1 MIKIH
6 KLILLLILL
15 NIIALPRF
23 NWRDL
28 PQPLNQFVGEKPF
41 DVIQYEKYV
50 EFFRGTKNVANELE
64 GPFSYRPLV
73 PLLASVLP
81 FKPNTSINLIN
92 LFFLTLGLI
101 YHLRLLR
108 LFGFIENQI
117 IIGAL
122 LFILSFPMFYYAT
135 SGYIDGSLV
144 GILTVSAYY
153 LFADKYSLFIVIF
166 VLGILVKETI
176 IILLPVYLVQFL
188 IKIKVELN
196 F

>member
-117 IIGAL
+117 IIGVL

-135 SGYIDGSLV
+135 SGYIDGSLI
-144 GILTVSAYY
+144 GILTISAY
-153 LFADKYSLFIVIF
+153 
-166 VLGILVKETI
+166 
-176 IILLPVYLVQFL
+176 
-188 IKIKVELN
+188 
-196 F
+196 